1 MPRPGPNELVRR
13 LLRRKKIAALMARGV
28 VCSMD
33 IQARIGAENQV
44 RTIQRD
50 MVAVRDQWRQDID
63 LDVTEHVSRKLK
75 EIRAV
80 REEAMAAWERSKTE
94 KQSTRSSKGGK
105 YDTDE
110 VRKEFREGDPRYLAI
125 VLECDKQERDLLI
138 PKVIQHKVDATV
150 NGVVLMWDAM
160 DAPPAFVDPL
170 IARIEQ
176 EERQGINGTPILP
189 PSQEKIE

>member
-50 MVAVRDQWRQDID
+50 MVAVREQWRQDID

-94 KQSTRSSKGGK
+94 KQSTRSKNGV
-105 YDTDE
+105 DE

-160 DAPPAFVDPL
+160 EAPPAFVDPL

-176 EERQGINGTPILP
+176 EERQGINGQVVDKALDP
-189 PSQEKIE
+189 PGGDGS